1 MIKHVMKI
9 AAAGA
14 LIAGVSATAASAN
27 GSVFPATAQTGETV
41 GLAMGAPLPE
51 GVYFVNTLSWGSRN
65 NAVGENTHFLVEIPV
80 IAWSTPWSIFG
91 ANFQLLGALPMAHV
105 SPTGA
110 QDGGDIEGLYNPFA
124 AAKIAYDLGGGF
136 GVSYLSG
143 FYFNAGDRN
152 VAINAT
158 TWRQD
163 FAISYT
169 GDGWNLTANLLW
181 GITFD
186 SDKRCRLTGI
196 AGNQCN
202 GKTANGFNLDLT
214 ATKTF
219 GKWEIGAVG
228 FGSRTYDEPNNGPR
242 YKQFALGPL
251 VGYNFG
257 PVILQAY
264 LTRDIYAR
272 NTTGTGNRR
281 GKETRFWTR
290 AIIPLWTPDAPAA
303 PLVTKY

>member
-14 LIAGVSATAASAN
+14 FIAGVSATAASAN
-27 GSVFPATAQTGETV
+27 GSVFPATAQTGETA
-41 GLAMGAPLPE
+41 GLARGAPLPE

-65 NAVGENTHFLVEIPV
+65 TNPDTKLLVEIPV

-91 ANFQLLGALPMAHV
+91 ANLQILGALPMAHLSTPGV
-105 SPTGA
+105 SEA
-110 QDGGDIEGLYNPFA
+110 GLYNPFLGA
-124 AAKIAYDLGGGF
+124 TLAYDLGGGF
-136 GVSYLSG
+136 GASYTSG
-143 FYFNAGDRN
+143 LYFNAGDR
-152 VAINAT
+152 VIAINAT

-169 GDGWNLTANLLW
+169 GDGWNLTSNLIW

-186 SDKRCRLTGI
+186 SDKSVSRGL
-196 AGNQCN
+196 N

-219 GKWEIGAVG
+219 GKWEFGAVG
-228 FGSRTYDEPNNGPR
+228 FGSRTYDEPTGVRR
-242 YKQFALGPL
+242 YKQFAVGPL

-264 LTRDIYAR
+264 LTRDIYNR
-272 NTTGTGNRR
+272 NVGGANGRA
-281 GKETRFWTR
+281 KETRFWTR
-290 AIIPLWTPDAPAA
+290 AIIPLWTPAAPAA